1 MGKWSRDS
9 KSHVASMSG
18 KDFFETE
25 KSITLKGAS
34 DFSIVY
40 EGPGGQ
46 TTLRESK
53 PLLAGEVLDAAVLN
67 RQALRE
73 FLAGEINKAK
83 REDVLFSL
91 HLKATMM
98 KVSDPIIFGHGV
110 ELFLAPVF
118 EKYKADF
125 EALGADPNQGI
136 AALESKIAQ
145 LGDEKAKAILADIQ
159 ACYGDRPSMAMVDSD
174 KGITNL
180 HVPSDIIIDASMPAA
195 IRNAG
200 QMWGPDGNPK
210 DTKYVIPDRSYAGV
224 YQAVIE
230 DCKINGTL
238 DPTTMGSVSNVG
250 LMAQKAEEYGS
261 HDKTFLA
268 PGQGC
273 NQSCDFC
280 RRNTP

>member
-1 MGKWSRDS
+1 
-9 KSHVASMSG
+9 V
-18 KDFFETE
+18 
-25 KSITLKGAS
+25 
-34 DFSIVY
+34 
-40 EGPGGQ
+40 
-46 TTLRESK
+46 
-53 PLLAGEVLDAAVLN
+53 
-67 RQALRE
+67 
-73 FLAGEINKAK
+73 
-83 REDVLFSL
+83 
-91 HLKATMM
+91 
-98 KVSDPIIFGHGV
+98 
-110 ELFLAPVF
+110 
-118 EKYKADF
+118 
-125 EALGADPNQGI
+125 DPNQGI
-136 AALESKIAQ
+136 AALEAKIKV
-145 LGDEKAKAILADIQ
+145 LGEKGKGHTGG
-159 ACYGDRPSMAMVDSD
+159 YPSLLRGQTPMAMVDSD

-273 NQSCDFC
+273 DQSCDLF
-280 RRNTP
+280 R